1 MADSHSSRP
10 TTVLEDP
17 GSRSV
22 ARVYARAYLDAAG
35 VENAQTAMDD
45 LTCFIHE
52 LDQTDP
58 RFRGFFSSGLVSM
71 EHTLGIIERVI
82 APRCPELLTNFLRVL
97 TRHQRL
103 DVLRAV
109 QAMAQEELEKR
120 HGERRVQISTAL
132 PVSAET
138 LEVVRQSLAKA
149 LAAEPIMTATVD
161 PALLGGMVI
170 RVGDTVYDG
179 SLRTRIKQLRAR
191 LRERCVNEIQR
202 GRDRFSYP
210 EGN

>member
-10 TTVLEDP
+10 STVLDDP
-17 GSRSV
+17 GARSV

-35 VENAQTAMDD
+35 PEGAQAAIDD
-45 LTCFIHE
+45 LADFVKV
-52 LDQTDP
+52 LDEADP
-58 RFRGFFSSGLVSM
+58 RFRGIFSSGLVSP
-71 EHTLGIIERVI
+71 EYTQGVIDRVI
-82 APRCPELLTNFLRVL
+82 APRCSEILTSFLRVL

-103 DVLRAV
+103 NVLRAV
-109 QAMAQEELEKR
+109 LAMAQEEQER
-120 HGERRVQISTAL
+120 RSGERRVQIATAQ

-138 LEVVRQSLAKA
+138 LEIVRQALAKA
-149 LAAEPIMTATVD
+149 LAAEPIVTATVD

>member
-1 MADSHSSRP
+1 MADSLSTRP
-10 TTVLEDP
+10 STVLEDP
-17 GSRSV
+17 GARSV

-35 VENAQTAMDD
+35 VENAQAAMDD
-45 LTCFIHE
+45 LTCFLRE

-82 APRCPELLTNFLRVL
+82 APRCSELLTNFLRVL

-120 HGERRVQISTAL
+120 HGERRL
-132 PVSAET
+132 
-138 LEVVRQSLAKA
+138 SLAKA

>member
-1 MADSHSSRP
+1 
-10 TTVLEDP
+10 
-17 GSRSV
+17 
-22 ARVYARAYLDAAG
+22 
-35 VENAQTAMDD
+35 MDD
-45 LTCFIHE
+45 LTSFLDE

-58 RFRGFFSSGLVSM
+58 RFRGFFSSGLASP

-82 APRCPELLTNFLRVL
+82 APRCSELLTNFLRVL

-120 HGERRVQISTAL
+120 DGERRVQISTAL
-132 PVSAET
+132 PVSADT